1 MKTINIFFIVI
12 ILFLSNVKIHAQDI
26 TISSTDLV
34 NLKNEVR
41 HLKDSVEVLNKVII
55 SNESIVRTKDDTIDK
70 LTSQKIILQSKIDSI
85 KKDYD
90 IKNSLIVALQESE
103 KSYQKQVQAMQETT
117 ERNIAKLANG
127 RLFFKYSDKL
137 VQPSILS
144 LQKLQLEDV
153 KKDFEQALTLL
164 QNYKTYSE
172 DVKQTLV
179 AMQSIDRETWK
190 SKHQADAYKN
200 KSLTLLKQSAYY
212 RNVYIKRDSGLWSIP
227 YLDNL
232 IDAAKSI
239 IKKHNPVDSEYANFL
254 PLIEML

>member
-1 MKTINIFFIVI
+1 
-12 ILFLSNVKIHAQDI
+12 
-26 TISSTDLV
+26 
-34 NLKNEVR
+34 
-41 HLKDSVEVLNKVII
+41 
-55 SNESIVRTKDDTIDK
+55 
-70 LTSQKIILQSKIDSI
+70 
-85 KKDYD
+85 
-90 IKNSLIVALQESE
+90 
-103 KSYQKQVQAMQETT
+103 MQETT
-117 ERNIAKLANG
+117 ERNIARLANG

-137 VQPSILS
+137 VKPSILS

-179 AMQSIDRETWK
+179 TMQSIDRETWK

-239 IKKHNPVDSEYANFL
+239 IKNTIL
-254 PLIEML
+254 

>member
-1 MKTINIFFIVI
+1 M
-12 ILFLSNVKIHAQDI
+12 SNVKLHAQDI
-26 TISSTDLV
+26 TISSIDFV
-34 NLKNEVR
+34 NLKNEIQ
-41 HLKDSVEVLNKVII
+41 HLKDSVEVLNEEIVSK
-55 SNESIVRTKDDTIDK
+55 ESIVRTKDDTIDK
-70 LTSQKIILQSKIDSI
+70 LTSQKNILQSKIDSI

-90 IKNSLIVALQESE
+90 KKNSLIVALQESG
-103 KSYQKQVQAMQETT
+103 KRYQKQIQAMQETT

-127 RLFFKYSDKL
+127 RLYFKYSEKL

-144 LQKLQLEDV
+144 LQKLHLEDV
-153 KKDFEQALTLL
+153 KKDFEQALKLL

-179 AMQSIDRETWK
+179 TMQSIDRDIWK

-200 KSLTLLKQSAYY
+200 KCFTLIKQSAYY

>member
-1 MKTINIFFIVI
+1 
-12 ILFLSNVKIHAQDI
+12 LSNVKLHAQDI
-26 TISSTDLV
+26 TISSIDLV
-34 NLKNEVR
+34 NLKNEIQ
-41 HLKDSVEVLNKVII
+41 HLKDSVEVLNEEIVSK
-55 SNESIVRTKDDTIDK
+55 ESIVRIKDNTIGK
-70 LTSQKIILQSKIDSI
+70 LMSQKSVLQLKIDSI
-85 KKDYD
+85 KKDD
-90 IKNSLIVALQESE
+90 AKKNSLIVALQESE
-103 KSYQKQVQAMQETT
+103 KRYQKQVQTMQETT

-127 RLFFKYSDKL
+127 RLFFKYSDNL

-153 KKDFEQALTLL
+153 RKDFEQALNLL
-164 QNYKTYSE
+164 QNYKKYSE

-179 AMQSIDRETWK
+179 TMQSIDRNTWK
-190 SKHQADAYKN
+190 SKHQVDAYKN
-200 KSLTLLKQSAYY
+200 KCFTLLKQSAYY

-239 IKKHNPVDSEYANFL
+239 IKTHNPVDSEYANFL